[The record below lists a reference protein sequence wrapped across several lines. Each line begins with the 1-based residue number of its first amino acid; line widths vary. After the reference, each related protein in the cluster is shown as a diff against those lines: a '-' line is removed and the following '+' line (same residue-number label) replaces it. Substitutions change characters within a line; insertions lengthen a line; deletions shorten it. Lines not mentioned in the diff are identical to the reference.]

1 MKKKRYARIICS
13 LLLMGFLL
21 GIHEG
26 RVAIWR
32 EGEEKPW
39 RVLPYPAIVLPSA
52 TQAQLKQGI
61 RIDTMD
67 DLERLLD
74 NLLS

>member
-1 MKKKRYARIICS
+1 MKKQCFCRTFCS

-26 RVAIWR
+26 RVALWKDGIDT
-32 EGEEKPW
+32 PW
-39 RVLPYPAIVLPSA
+39 RIFPYPAAVLPSE
-52 TQAQLKQGI
+52 TQAELKQGI
-61 RIDTMD
+61 RIDTME
-67 DLERLLD
+67 DLDRLLE